1 MKIVT
6 LFTGIG
12 GLDLGC
18 VVQTTS
24 IAERTA
30 TRMPRCLFQFPQSW
44 GPPADSL
51 YSQRF

>member
-1 MKIVT
+1 MKVVT

-30 TRMPRCLFQFPQSW
+30 TRMPRCFFSVSSVV
-44 GPPADSL
+44 GASG
-51 YSQRF
+51 